1 MFPAALVATSDALL
15 PARNQM
21 ALSLGWHIIIACFG
35 MALPAMIFVLHRRGL
50 RGDDEALELAKR
62 WSKVGA
68 VLFAV
73 GAVSGTILSFELGLL
88 WPGLMEQFGDV
99 VGLAFA
105 LEGISF
111 FLEAIF
117 LGIYVYGWGRLPG
130 RLHSLMLLPIMAAGI
145 VGSFMVVS
153 VNAWM
158 NAPSGF
164 SIVDGEVVDIDP
176 VAAIFNDHVV
186 LQSLH
191 MYLAAVMVVGF
202 TMAAVYAVRML
213 QGHRDRL
220 HRLGAVVPL
229 CFAAAVTPIQ
239 PVVGHFAGQQIAD
252 DQPIKLAAIEA
263 LETTETRAP
272 LVVGGIV
279 IDGELRG
286 GIEIPIPGLL
296 SFLAQNDFDAEV
308 IGLDAVP
315 PDERPPVGIVH
326 LAYTIMI
333 GIGTSLVGLVAWG
346 AWRYRRARRRVGAGE
361 PGIWA
366 VVFESRGFLRA
377 LVVAGPA
384 AMVALET
391 GWITTEVGRQ
401 PWIVHG
407 VLRTEDAVTDAGYIW
422 VTLSVLVVVY
432 ALMTFGTLATIASMS
447 RRWADGEKDLATP
460 YGPSG
465 GVALLAERPEPSQAG
480 GDAP

>member
-1 MFPAALVATSDALL
+1 MTVAALLGASDALT

-35 MALPAMIFVLHRRGL
+35 MVLPAMIFVLHRRGL
-50 RGDDEALELAKR
+50 RGDADALEIAKR

-68 VLFAV
+68 VLFAI

-105 LEGISF
+105 LEGIAF
-111 FLEAIF
+111 FTEAIF

-130 RLHSLMLLPIMAAGI
+130 RIHSLMLLPIMAAGVI
-145 VGSFMVVS
+145 GSFMVVS

-158 NAPSGF
+158 NAPTGF
-164 SIVDGEVVDIDP
+164 RVDETGAVVDIDP
-176 VAAIFNDHVV
+176 VAAIFNDHVWY
-186 LQSLH
+186 QSAH

-202 TMAAVYAVRML
+202 TLSAVYAFRML
-213 QGHRDRL
+213 QGHTDRL
-220 HRLGAVVPL
+220 HRLGAAVPFA
-229 CFAAAVTPIQ
+229 FAAFVTPLQ
-239 PVVGHFAGQQIAD
+239 PVVGHFAGQRIAD

-263 LETTETRAP
+263 LDETESSVP
-272 LVVGGIV
+272 LKLGGLV

-286 GIEIPIPGLL
+286 AIEIPIPGLL

-315 PDERPPVGIVH
+315 EDEQPPVGIVH

-333 GIGTSLVGLVAWG
+333 GIGTALVGLALWG
-346 AWRYRRARRRVGAGE
+346 GWRLMRARRRGREGA
-361 PGIWA
+361 WA
-366 VVFESRGFLRA
+366 EMFANRWFLRA
-377 LVVAGPA
+377 IVVAGPA
-384 AMVALET
+384 AIIALET

-401 PWIVHG
+401 PWIVHR
-407 VLRTEDAVTDAGYIW
+407 VMRTEDAVTDAGYIW
-422 VTLSVLVVVY
+422 VTLAVLVVVY
-432 ALMTFGTLATIASMS
+432 AGMTVGALATIASMS
-447 RRWADGEKDLATP
+447 RRWAAGEKDLATP
-460 YGPSG
+460 YGPAPETGIADPG
-465 GVALLAERPEPSQAG
+465 GTDG
-480 GDAP
+480 GSTES